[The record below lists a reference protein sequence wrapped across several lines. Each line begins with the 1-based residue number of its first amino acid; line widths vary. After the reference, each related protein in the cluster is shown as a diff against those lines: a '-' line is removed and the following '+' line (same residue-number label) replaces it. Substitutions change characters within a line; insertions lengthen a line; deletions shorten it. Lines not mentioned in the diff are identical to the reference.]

1 MEYFYLYTI
10 NYLTVKKFLKKI
22 LYLFRFIGPIRH
34 YVFEWEL
41 AGKAGGLLLVN
52 FIFQRIFRINS
63 GIKFSV
69 NFTSKIAYPSRIKLH
84 KDKITVGS
92 FVLSGNCYLQGYNG
106 IEIGKNFLF
115 APGIK
120 LISSNH
126 DSNNVEKS
134 INNKPIIIGNNVWIG
149 ANAVILPGVKL
160 GNHCVVGAG
169 SVVTKSFEEDN
180 LIIAGNPAKIIKY
193 IQV

>member
-1 MEYFYLYTI
+1 M
-10 NYLTVKKFLKKI
+10 KKLFKKI
-22 LYLFRFIGPIRH
+22 LYLFRFIGPIRY

-41 AGKAGGLLLVN
+41 SGKAFGLLLVN
-52 FIFQRIFRINS
+52 FIFQRIFRINA

-92 FVLSGNCYLQGYNG
+92 FVLSGNCYFQAYNG

-115 APGIK
+115 APGVK

-126 DSNNVEKS
+126 NADDVSKS
-134 INNKPIIIGNNVWIG
+134 VAGKPIIIGDNVWIG
-149 ANAVILPGVKL
+149 ANAIILPEVKL
-160 GNHCVVGAG
+160 GNNCIVGAG
-169 SVVTKSFEEDN
+169 SVVTKSFEEDG
-180 LIIAGNPAKIIKY
+180 LIIGGNPARIIKSSKD
-193 IQV
+193 